1 MKQEDYKERQTREAR
16 AMAQQIRR
24 NMITRVR
31 PSGKIYSRRK
41 SKEIFS

>member
-1 MKQEDYKERQTREAR
+1 MKQETNNERHSKDAR

-31 PSGKIYSRRK
+31 PSGKVYSRKNLKK
-41 SKEIFS
+41 SFV